1 MASVRPDVSELLN
14 RGEKARLFPVPAG
27 KAKSQERHTTAVFLA
42 CLSLVPAL
50 GRALVEPLGLRLGN
64 RSRIQTFTEV
74 VLDGSAEV
82 RSNRPDGLIAISR
95 GKGTWTALVEAKVQR
110 SKLDRDQIES
120 YLQLARAKGIDAL
133 ITVSNDFAAVPSH
146 HPLQVNRVPKNVGL
160 FHWSWSSVL
169 THAKL
174 LKEQGVDVPEQH
186 AVLSEF
192 VRFLEHENSGV
203 MRLDSMG
210 PSWKELVSSAV
221 AGAPLDRTSD
231 QVVDTVGTW
240 HQETRDLALQLTEAV
255 NANVTIG
262 LSRAHRDNSSKRIAD
277 DAAILSK
284 DQELRA
290 RYEVP
295 DAASP
300 ITVVANLR
308 GRTIEVSMQLRA
320 PEDRKSTSARV
331 NWLLRQLPKDGEE
344 LHIRAYWPRRAKTT
358 QASLESIQEDSSV
371 LQIED
376 RSLAPASFEVKLVRN
391 AVGRFSQPKRFVEE
405 LEEAV
410 RRFYEQVGQRL
421 KRWQPAAPKIA
432 ETPKE
437 VEDTQLNESNEATV
451 GQSAPP
457 PSALPD
463 PPPTQNSIAD
473 SVEP

>member
-1 MASVRPDVSELLN
+1 MANVQPSVSELLN
-14 RGEKARLFPVPAG
+14 RGEQARLFPVPIG
-27 KAKSQERHTTAVFLA
+27 KAKSQERHTTSVFLA

-50 GRALVEPLGLRLGN
+50 GRALVEPLGLRVGN

-74 VLDGSAEV
+74 VLGGSAEGQ
-82 RSNRPDGLIAISR
+82 SNRPDGLITIST
-95 GKGTWTALVEAKVQR
+95 GKRTWTALVEAKVHR

-120 YLQLARAKGIDAL
+120 YLQLARDKGINAL

-146 HPLQVNRVPKNVGL
+146 HPLQLVRLPKNVGL
-160 FHWSWSSVL
+160 FHWSWTSIL

-174 LKEQGVDVPEQH
+174 LKDQGVDDHEQNII
-186 AVLSEF
+186 LSEF
-192 VRFLEHENSGV
+192 VRFLDHENSGV

-210 PSWKELVSSAV
+210 PVWKDLVASAV
-221 AGAPLDRTSD
+221 AGAPLEKTSG

-240 HQETRDLALQLTEAV
+240 HQETRDLALRLTEAV

-262 LSRAHRDNSSKRIAD
+262 LSRAHSGSSSKRIED

-290 RYEVP
+290 KYNVP

-300 ITVVANLR
+300 ITVIANLK
-308 GRTIEVSMQLRA
+308 GRTIDVSMQLPA
-320 PEDRKSTSARV
+320 PMDRKSTVARV

-344 LHIRAYWPRRAKTT
+344 LHIRTYWPRRTKAT
-358 QASLESIQEDSSV
+358 QASLESIRENPSV

-376 RSLAPASFEVKLVRN
+376 RSLAPTSFEVKLVRN

-405 LEEAV
+405 LEEVV

-437 VEDTQLNESNEATV
+437 AEEA
-451 GQSAPP
+451 QPHDANAAAKE
-457 PSALPD
+457 PSTPTPSTDVPDIELPR
-463 PPPTQNSIAD
+463 
-473 SVEP
+473 